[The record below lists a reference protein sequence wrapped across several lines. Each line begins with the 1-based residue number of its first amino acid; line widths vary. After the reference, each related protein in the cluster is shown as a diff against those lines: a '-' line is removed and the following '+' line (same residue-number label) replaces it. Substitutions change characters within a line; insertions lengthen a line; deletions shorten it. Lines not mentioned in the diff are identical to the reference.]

1 MKLLIDTDWFSAIKD
16 LQKSKQKEIIEA
28 ILDYPNKDPDAHLWK
43 NVIKPT
49 LERGKIKYYNCIK
62 NLKQNNPQKSAK
74 KITGSDPESDTGS
87 GIDINKYNNDIEKDR
102 LMLSTT
108 RTRAKKTAE
117 EIIKQTAEG
126 MRPKNSRYIQITPD
140 LVFPPDQFF
149 DAYRQQLPNAT
160 ARAEQWLRKSNLV
173 GKTITLTKA
182 GEIIRKFNENKK
194 QKNT

>member
-49 LERGKIKYYNCIK
+49 LERGKIKYYNCLK

-74 KITGSDPESDTGS
+74 KITGS
-87 GIDINKYNNDIEKDR
+87 GIDINKYNNIEKDR
-102 LMLSTT
+102 LILSTT

-117 EIIKQTAEG
+117 EIIKKTAEG

-149 DAYRQQLPNAT
+149 DAYRQQLPHAT